1 MFRLK
6 RLTLILLAVIAIL
19 AAVGYTV
26 SAYIS
31 TPNNQ
36 KIVVKYSTIIYAV
49 PWVGTVQEFL
59 PSSDSELVI
68 AQFSV
73 ENQGYPE
80 FETNKTYFSAVVK
93 GSSFSYD
100 SSCYANDLLPDT
112 KIAKGGTTQGNVPFN
127 LPNLTMDPDITWQ
140 YTGPGKYNIEWV
152 NVELA
157 PPTTSQTPG

>member
-49 PWVGTVQEFL
+49 P
-59 PSSDSELVI
+59 
-68 AQFSV
+68 
-73 ENQGYPE
+73 
-80 FETNKTYFSAVVK
+80 
-93 GSSFSYD
+93 
-100 SSCYANDLLPDT
+100 
-112 KIAKGGTTQGNVPFN
+112 
-127 LPNLTMDPDITWQ
+127 
-140 YTGPGKYNIEWV
+140 
-152 NVELA
+152 
-157 PPTTSQTPG
+157 